1 MPDYKELFYES
12 QAELADIAEELKR
25 LVLKI
30 ESNMRIAEEKVISE
44 DDSEDSQKQHK
55 IIKILLLDKVRK
67 VCYNNKAVGRKPESE
82 KYQAKFSKKFEKGLD
97 K

>member
-12 QAELADIAEELKR
+12 QAELADIAEELKQ

-44 DDSEDSQKQHK
+44 DNGKNSQK
-55 IIKILLLDKVRK
+55 
-67 VCYNNKAVGRKPESE
+67 
-82 KYQAKFSKKFEKGLD
+82 
-97 K
+97 

>member
-1 MPDYKELFYES
+1 MIDYKELFYES

-55 IIKILLLDKVRK
+55 IIKILLLDKV
-67 VCYNNKAVGRKPESE
+67 
-82 KYQAKFSKKFEKGLD
+82 
-97 K
+97 